1 MKWARNK
8 FYQWADKKEIIKK
21 YFVDNEYPL
30 EYWNQGEWNSY
41 IEETIAETIQHV
53 IENNEYYR
61 EKLKKVGITDKESFS
76 LEKFEKLSCL
86 TKKELID
93 DPNLILS
100 VPEDKIV
107 QVFLSTGTTSDSV
120 VYVKHTWED
129 LYIHDLAPEMPI
141 LFPISNKD
149 IAAVALPYE
158 MSSAGLSYHRVLQD
172 GMGCAV
178 ISVGKGGAY
187 SEPKKTVKALKDMK
201 VNVLL
206 TSPSYAMCLYECANE
221 NFLEI
226 GKDINIKTIWLTG
239 EGCSNAFRKRVEKL
253 WKCSAYFYYG
263 SLECGGIG
271 IECEEQNG
279 YHVCNGHVYVEIL
292 DSETGEKLE
301 PGQIGNIVV
310 TTLLKDGSP
319 FIRYDT
325 QDLGYIEEQCR
336 CGIKLPKLILRGRKN
351 DQIVINEK
359 EYSPFYVEEQLMK
372 IPEVGNNYQFLVYNN
387 VLLIKTEINTEFEN
401 SRELEEKIS
410 SQVEFGCGI
419 PNIVEI
425 TEKIGY
431 TGKKAQRVVHINEDY
446 PLGGEI

>member
-221 NFLEI
+221 NF
-226 GKDINIKTIWLTG
+226 
-239 EGCSNAFRKRVEKL
+239 FRD
-253 WKCSAYFYYG
+253 WK
-263 SLECGGIG
+263 
-271 IECEEQNG
+271 
-279 YHVCNGHVYVEIL
+279 GH
-292 DSETGEKLE
+292 
-301 PGQIGNIVV
+301 
-310 TTLLKDGSP
+310 
-319 FIRYDT
+319 
-325 QDLGYIEEQCR
+325 
-336 CGIKLPKLILRGRKN
+336 
-351 DQIVINEK
+351 
-359 EYSPFYVEEQLMK
+359 
-372 IPEVGNNYQFLVYNN
+372 
-387 VLLIKTEINTEFEN
+387 
-401 SRELEEKIS
+401 
-410 SQVEFGCGI
+410 
-419 PNIVEI
+419 
-425 TEKIGY
+425 
-431 TGKKAQRVVHINEDY
+431 
-446 PLGGEI
+446 